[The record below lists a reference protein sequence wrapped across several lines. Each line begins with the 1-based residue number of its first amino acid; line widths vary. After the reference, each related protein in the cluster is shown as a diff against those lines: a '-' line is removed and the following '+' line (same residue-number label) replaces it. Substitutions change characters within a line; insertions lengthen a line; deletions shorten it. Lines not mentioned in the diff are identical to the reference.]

1 VAGWTGGRR
10 SINEISIE
18 LLERWFLPERP
29 PLAITHSEV
38 LGVVPLE
45 VTDALL
51 DEFHRPA
58 DRHERGV
65 MVEQVMELLATS
77 RPWSVHHVSS
87 DRGELMVMFGTSW
100 RVGRIAGIEVRVDSS
115 WVVIALLITYSMY
128 LRTSVLYPEL
138 SGGGAVVLGIAAT
151 VLFFGS
157 VLVHELAHAVVS
169 QARGIRVQDITLFLF
184 GGATRAKVDSRGPSD
199 EFLIALVGPLT
210 SGLLAGLFAV
220 VAGLGGGYLS
230 RPLEGTFGYLAWT
243 NLLLAGFNLVP
254 GFPLDGGRLLRA
266 AIWRATGSLGRAT
279 RVASAAGQGVGWLL
293 VAAGVGWLLA
303 GDLAGGI
310 WFGFIGW
317 FLVQAARSSYQE
329 LQLRDLL
336 RGVEAE
342 DVMAANLVRI
352 PPELSLQDAV
362 DDYFMRYDHSAFP
375 VEEQGRTIGLL
386 TLRGVRRVPRE
397 QWPTSRVR
405 DHMVPLGDQVVV
417 APDARM
423 DGVLGKLQDG
433 DAGRVLVVQD
443 GEVVG
448 IITPTDLARWLRRW
462 QMLDSRAR

>member
-1 VAGWTGGRR
+1 
-10 SINEISIE
+10 
-18 LLERWFLPERP
+18 
-29 PLAITHSEV
+29 
-38 LGVVPLE
+38 
-45 VTDALL
+45 
-51 DEFHRPA
+51 
-58 DRHERGV
+58 
-65 MVEQVMELLATS
+65 
-77 RPWSVHHVSS
+77 
-87 DRGELMVMFGTSW
+87 MFGTSW

-128 LRTSVLYPEL
+128 LRASNLYPEL
-138 SGGGAVVLGIAAT
+138 SGGGAVALGILAT

-184 GGATRAKVDSRGPSD
+184 GGATRARVDSRGPGD
-199 EFLIALVGPLT
+199 EFLIAVVGPLT
-210 SGLLAGLFAV
+210 SGLLAALFGIIV
-220 VAGLGGGYLS
+220 GLGGDSLS
-230 RPLEGTFGYLAWT
+230 RPLAGTLGYLAWT

-266 AIWRATGSLGRAT
+266 AIWKATGSLPRAT
-279 RVASAAGQGVGWLL
+279 RVASLAGQAVGWLL
-293 VAAGVGWLLA
+293 VAAGVASLLA

-310 WFGFIGW
+310 WFAFIGW

-329 LQLRDLL
+329 LQLQQLL

-342 DVMAANLVRI
+342 DVMAGDLVRI
-352 PPELSLQDAV
+352 PPELSLQHAV

-397 QWPTSRVR
+397 QWPTRRVR
-405 DHMVPLGDQVVV
+405 DHMVPLSEQVVV
-417 APDARM
+417 TPDARM
-423 DGVLGKLQDG
+423 DGVVGKLQDSE
-433 DAGRVLVVQD
+433 AGRVLVAQD

-448 IITPTDLARWLRRW
+448 IITPSDLTRWLRRW
-462 QMLDSRAR
+462 RILEGSAQ